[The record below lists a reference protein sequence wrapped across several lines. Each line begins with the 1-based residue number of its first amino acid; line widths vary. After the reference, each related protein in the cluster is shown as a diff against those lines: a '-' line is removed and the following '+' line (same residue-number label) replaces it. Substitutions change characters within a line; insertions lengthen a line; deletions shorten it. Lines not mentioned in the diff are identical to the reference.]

1 MGPQL
6 FGQIILVFGQRRA
19 NQDNFLRIRL
29 QQPAVKIIDLAPIDR
44 QQGGAEVKLLSRVFF
59 RLGFRQRRFQQRID
73 RSLGLGRYEAAFAR
87 QRRAKSWELRA
98 AVSLARL
105 WRAQGKVREETAR

>member
-1 MGPQL
+1 M
-6 FGQIILVFGQRRA
+6 
-19 NQDNFLRIRL
+19 
-29 QQPAVKIIDLAPIDR
+29 DLGDW
-44 QQGGAEVKLLSRVFF
+44 L
-59 RLGFRQRRFQQRID
+59 